1 MTHEFCSLR
10 INQPP
15 VRVNRIPWRQGTYL
29 IAAEKLT
36 RNYTYPLVKTQALD

>member
-15 VRVNRIPWRQGTYL
+15 VRVSRIPWRQGTYL
-29 IAAEKLT
+29 SAAEKST
-36 RNYTYPLVKTQALD
+36 RNYTYPLVKTQAID